1 MIDEPEDGV
10 ADAAEAEALGGYGL
24 AMPPP
29 PTQFQYKPLSDVDIL
44 MQSGGGD
51 LNELHHGGWDARAA
65 AARAQHAQAQAQM
78 AAANSSAYRSYL
90 AASEKAQIDQAKALE
105 KQNDP
110 FFRAQNIY
118 GKTGNLAAARVIA
131 KTTGPA
137 LFTLGEQIDLGPGQR
152 FAIRPVGDLDI
163 PNQDGTSSKVP
174 AWKVIRANGV
184 NVVPYL
190 GGDEEA
196 KAFRNMAARMGEVM
210 VSLRRLEEAYTTS
223 GNVSSPYSDLKADL
237 VQIEGTLARDVS
249 QLRSGSK
256 SMAGVSDKELEAI
269 QQTLPQSA
277 TNLRDTKGEGAR
289 RARNT
294 RQQLMGLMMRT
305 ARMNGVE
312 LVQLKDQSSPNSQ
325 RVTMP
330 DGDPPGT
337 INRSNGKQSGSST
350 SGQPR

>member
-1 MIDEPEDGV
+1 MEYGEEEDPV
-10 ADAAEAEALGGYGL
+10 AAAAEQESMSGYGL
-24 AMPPP
+24 MPPRQP
-29 PTQFQYKPLSDVDIL
+29 SMSSIPTLTDRDVLRMMGKDSL
-44 MQSGGGD
+44 ERYAGD
-51 LNELHHGGWDARAA
+51 FDSTANAF
-65 AARAQHAQAQAQM
+65 RAQYAQSQAQA
-78 AAANSSAYRSYL
+78 AASNASAYRAYL

-110 FFRAQNIY
+110 FLRAQNIY

-174 AWKVIRANGV
+174 AWQVIRANGV

-210 VSLRRLEEAYTTS
+210 VSLQRLEEAYTTS

-312 LVQLKDQSSPNSQ
+312 LVQLKDQSAPT
-325 RVTMP
+325 RGVTTP
-330 DGDPPGT
+330 RGTPPGT
-337 INRSNGKQSGSST
+337 ELKPNGKQSGSST